1 MMKIERRLIEVI
13 VLLVLYRNKCVFGKI
28 TSACAP
34 EGHLTRN
41 PRGTMQIESNCVK
54 DTAKIEYKNQLD
66 FFCEILVH

>member
-41 PRGTMQIESNCVK
+41 PRGTMQIV
-54 DTAKIEYKNQLD
+54 D
-66 FFCEILVH
+66 